1 MSLTTDFNVS
11 PYYDDFTE
19 TDDYYRVLFRPGF
32 GVQAREL
39 TQLQTLLQYQLQRI
53 GLHSFE
59 NGSKV
64 FGGDVTLD
72 TNIKSI
78 KLETQFSG
86 SSVNVSAFENKLVIG
101 STSKAQGQV
110 IKAEEATATDQPTL
124 MLELLTANSFADG
137 ETVTTIESGA
147 SSANTISTGGVSGL
161 ANAQSNGSIVSI
173 SNGAFFVDGFFVR
186 NGSETI
192 ILDKYSS
199 TPTKKIGLS
208 ITETLIDS
216 SSDTDLL
223 DNAQGTTN
231 YAAPGANRLKIA
243 LTLTA
248 KNLTAT
254 TELDKSA
261 DQDFIELLR
270 VENGQKT
277 KEVKYPLYGEIEKTL
292 ARRTFDESG
301 DYTVRPFGLQLV
313 ESISGNTDA
322 ISAGL
327 EPGKAYVKGYE
338 FETIGTTF
346 LDIDKARTTA
356 NVSSFTMSSGFGN
369 KLFVKKLKGAFEFHK
384 HEIIDLHCV
393 NSASV
398 NAQTDTAN
406 ALTKY
411 NSTKVGTA
419 RVRQTDFQ
427 QTDVDTANTTN
438 FHSTYALS
446 LYDVRVDKTI
456 TGEVDSGDGLNDT
469 VINLP
474 PATTSI
480 VNGAY
485 TGTTLVV
492 NTTFQSN
499 TTSDT
504 IKITDYQVTGGEH
517 KATANTKLSQN
528 VRSNSTFTLSFDLS
542 AVDSVIIPH
551 GQEDQSTAAN
561 TRNVFLT
568 TLADVDELS
577 KYNLDP
583 NGNTILS
590 DTGRNTM
597 LFPYP
602 YSPINGLPGG
612 VSYRYKRFDQQT
624 SNSIG
629 GISFT
634 STTAGGSFRP
644 SVKTLS
650 ASEAMTNYVVTVKS
664 ATGITDGTNS
674 SIGITNGMVLSFQA
688 GTGRSIE
695 VTGSGET
702 VVLHCNTSGAITTEI
717 VSTVQVTNATPR
729 TKSLIVGNT
738 TVIGSAGTTNV
749 NAGQVF
755 ITTPNKTTGQR
766 DNLMISD
773 VFNLTKVVDSG
784 NAAAF
789 PVLADI
795 QNSAKDITSRYEL
808 DNGQRD
814 NLYDH
819 ASIIL
824 KPGQT
829 PPTGRIL
836 VIVDYF
842 DPDTNPGY
850 FAVNSYTT
858 DMTANTG
865 YNFLSNGTAQNNF
878 SYSTIPTYTS
888 PLTGERFKL
897 SDTLDFRPVRA
908 NANNA
913 SGANT
918 TNDITTNTTS
928 LDISTSADGGTP
940 DDDGTFT
947 QDIQYY
953 LGRNDKIVL
962 TRDREFSVLKGV
974 PALDPVTP
982 ADDDDS
988 MTMYT
993 LKVPA
998 YTFSISDIQT
1008 EYIDNRRFTMR
1019 DIGKLEKRI
1028 ENLEYYTSLSL
1039 LEKETAARDVT
1050 GSGQTDSLF
1059 NPQGS
1064 RFKNGILVDAFKG
1077 HGVGD
1082 VSDESYLA
1090 SIDFEKQELRPRF
1103 FSDNYKFF
1111 FNSSN
1116 SSAVTASGNVV
1127 TLPFS
1132 SNNFVIQ
1139 PQSSNSFITVNPFNF
1154 VSFIGSLELDPNSD
1168 TWFDTVTRPDV
1179 LVDIEGV
1186 NDAWKFGVNRN
1197 GHGSQWSDW
1206 VKIWSGEQV
1215 NPDPA
1220 ISTRALGN
1228 GDNRRQAK
1236 LSSQIFTRT
1245 GIKTANM
1252 PQSITKVIGNKVVDA
1267 SVVPFVRSQTIN
1279 FKARGLKPSENVFAF
1294 FDNTAVNTTPASVLT
1309 LTAIADTSTHFQE
1322 GEIVSQGANTAEVLF
1337 VSRTTASNTAT
1348 MHIRVISSSGVNT
1361 SSFTTGTLTG
1371 ATSNVSATISSRV
1384 TPTNTTQANTNLA
1397 GEVAGSVL
1405 IPSGTFRTGER
1416 LLRICDSAT
1425 NNVAATTTVAEKRYS
1440 VAGIL
1445 STRESSIVSTRL
1457 PISRR
1462 DEVTNETVYFD
1473 QNRRD
1478 STEQKFL
1485 NPLSQTFF
1493 VDKTQNPNGIFVES
1507 VDLFFRD
1514 KATSN
1519 TTTVGI
1525 PVTVQLRPI
1534 RNNLPSTNLIIP
1546 FGEKTLRPEE
1556 INAQSANVPLSSN
1569 SSHITTFSFDSP
1581 VYLPPDEYALT
1592 IVTNSSEYQLW
1603 TAIEGEV
1610 VTDTSRRVTKQPN
1623 VGVLYEAQNQTVPIA
1638 DPERF
1643 LTFRVNRCEFHSN
1656 TGSAVFSS
1664 NAVSLSANSANVFA
1678 DVIKVNTQTLEF
1690 SNTSLDY
1697 TFRKTNT
1704 SGVTDTTY
1712 SNLPVDQEVY
1722 LDSRIMLQADTASEV
1737 YVKATMSTND
1747 TKVSPVIDVDRLN
1760 LITVENDIGNGELS
1774 NSDFLIIN
1782 AGANYNTSV
1791 TATVSGG
1798 GTDNVATITLAN
1810 NSDGEITGVTVTSGG
1825 SGYIST
1831 PTVTIVGSATA
1842 NGTGA
1847 SIIVN
1852 GETDNRGGPINAKY
1866 ITRKV
1871 TLEDGFDASDLKI
1884 IFNAYKPRTASIHC
1898 YGKVLNADDPDTLDD
1913 KNYFLLDQE
1922 TPSTVFS
1929 LNDDDLKEYI
1939 YKTTNDAVSYTVG
1952 NVTFNKF
1959 KTFAVKIVML
1969 STDKSDPP
1977 RIKDLRVIALDE

>member
-1 MSLTTDFNVS
+1 MALTTDFNVS
-11 PYYDDFTE
+11 PYYDDFSE
-19 TDDYYRVLFRPGF
+19 SNDYYRILFRPGF

-39 TQLQTLLQYQLQRI
+39 TQLQTLLQFQLQRH

-72 TNIKSI
+72 TNIKSL

-86 SSVNVSAFENKLVIG
+86 ASINVNSFENKLIIG
-101 STSKAQGQV
+101 GTTKAQGQV
-110 IKAEEATATDQPTL
+110 IKVAAATATEQPTL
-124 MLELLTANSFADG
+124 MFELLTANSFADG

-147 SSANTISTGGVSGL
+147 VSANTVSTGGVSGISD
-161 ANAQSNGSIVSI
+161 AQSNGSIVSI
-173 SNGAFFVDGFFVR
+173 SNGSFFVDGFFVR
-186 NGSETI
+186 NSSQSI
-192 ILDKYSS
+192 ILEKYNN
-199 TPTKKIGLS
+199 TPTKKIGLQ
-208 ITETLIDS
+208 ITESLENS
-216 SSDTDLL
+216 STNSDLL

-243 LTLTA
+243 LTLTS
-248 KNLTAT
+248 KNLTAS

-261 DQDFIELLR
+261 DENFIELMR

-313 ESISGNTDA
+313 DNIGGNTELL
-322 ISAGL
+322 SAGL

-338 FETIGTTF
+338 YENISTTF

-356 NVSSFTMSSGFGN
+356 NVSSFSMSSGFGN
-369 KLFVKKLKGAFEFHK
+369 KVFVKNLEGTFEFHK
-384 HEIIDLHCV
+384 AELVDLHCV
-393 NSASV
+393 SAASV
-398 NAQTDTAN
+398 NALTATAN

-419 RVRQTDFQ
+419 RVRQVDFE
-427 QTDVDTANTTN
+427 QTDTDTSNTTN

-446 LYDVRVDKTI
+446 LFDIRTNRTI
-456 TGEVDSGDGLNDT
+456 TGEVDSGDGTSNT
-469 VINLP
+469 IINLP
-474 PATTSI
+474 PATTSE

-485 TGTTLVV
+485 IGSTLVV
-492 NTTFQSN
+492 NTTFGAN
-499 TTSDT
+499 TSSDT
-504 IKITDYQVTGGEH
+504 IKISNYTVIGGEH
-517 KATANTKLSQN
+517 KVTANTKLTQN
-528 VRSNSTFTLSFDLS
+528 VRSNSTFSLSFDLAS
-542 AVDSVIIPH
+542 VDSIIIPH
-551 GQEDQSTAAN
+551 GQEDQSTSAN
-561 TRNVFLT
+561 NTDVVIT
-568 TLADVDELS
+568 TSADIDELS

-583 NGNTILS
+583 NGNTILT
-590 DTGRNTM
+590 DTNRNIA
-597 LFPYP
+597 LYPYP
-602 YSPINGLPGG
+602 YSPIFGLPGG
-612 VSYRYKRFDQQT
+612 VSYSYKRFDQRT

-634 STTAGGSFRP
+634 TTTSGGTFNP

-650 ASEAMTNYVVTVKS
+650 ATEAMDNYVVTVKS
-664 ATGITDGTNS
+664 ASGITDASNS
-674 SIGITNGMVLSFQA
+674 DIAITNGMVLSFQS

-695 VTGSGET
+695 VTGTGET
-702 VVLHCNTSGAITTEI
+702 VVFHCNTSGSITAEI
-717 VSTVQVTNATPR
+717 ASTVSVTNATPR
-729 TKSLIVGNT
+729 NKTLVIGNT

-755 ITTPNKTTGQR
+755 IQTPNKTVGQK
-766 DNLMISD
+766 DNLFISD
-773 VFNLTKVVDSG
+773 VFNLTKVVDSQ
-784 NAAAF
+784 NTEAW
-789 PVLADI
+789 PVLSDI
-795 QNSAKDITSRYEL
+795 SDSSKDITSRYEL

-814 NLYDH
+814 NFYDH
-819 ASIIL
+819 GSLIL
-824 KPGQT
+824 KQGQS
-829 PPTGRIL
+829 PPSGRIL
-836 VIVDYF
+836 VICDFF

-850 FAVNSYTT
+850 FAVNSYST

-865 YNFLSNGTAQNNF
+865 YNYAANGTAQNNF
-878 SYSTIPTYTS
+878 SYGTIPTYTS
-888 PLTGERFKL
+888 PISGERFKL
-897 SDTLDFRPVRA
+897 TDVLDFRPHRA
-908 NANNA
+908 NANNG

-928 LDISTSADGGTP
+928 LDISTSPDGGMP

-974 PALDPVTP
+974 PALNPVTP
-982 ADDDDS
+982 ADDEDS
-988 MTMYT
+988 MTLYT

-998 YTFSISDIQT
+998 YTYNISDIQT

-1064 RFKNGILVDAFKG
+1064 RFKNGILVDSFKG

-1082 VSDESYLA
+1082 VSDESYLV
-1090 SIDFEKQELRPRF
+1090 SMDFDKNELRPRF
-1103 FSDNYKFF
+1103 FSDNYRFF
-1111 FNSSN
+1111 FNTSN

-1132 SNNFVIQ
+1132 SNNFIIQ
-1139 PQSSNSFITVNPFNF
+1139 PQSSNSYISVNPYNF
-1154 VSFIGSLELDPNSD
+1154 VSFIGSLDLDPNSD
-1168 TWFDTVTRPDV
+1168 TWFDTTTRPDV

-1186 NDAWKFGVNRN
+1186 NDAWKFGFNRN
-1197 GHGSQWSDW
+1197 GHGSQWADW
-1206 VKIWSGEQV
+1206 SKIWSGEQV
-1215 NPDPA
+1215 NPEPLL
-1220 ISTRALGN
+1220 STTELGN

-1245 GIKTANM
+1245 GIKSVNM
-1252 PQSITKVIGNKVVDA
+1252 PQSISKVIGNKVVSA
-1267 SVVPFVRSQTIN
+1267 SVVPFVRAQTIN
-1279 FKARGLKPSENVFAF
+1279 FKAKGLKPNQNVFPF

-1309 LTAIADTSTHFQE
+1309 LTEIANTSTHFTE
-1322 GEIVSQGANTAEVLF
+1322 GEIVTQGANTAEVLL
-1337 VSRTTASNTAT
+1337 VSKTTESNTAT
-1348 MHIRVISSSGVNT
+1348 MHIRVISSSGANT
-1361 SSFTTGTLTG
+1361 SAFTTGTLTG
-1371 ATSNVSATISSRV
+1371 GTSNVSATISSRN

-1397 GEVAGSVL
+1397 GEVAGSFLVS
-1405 IPSGTFRTGER
+1405 SGTFRTGER
-1416 LLRICDSAT
+1416 LVRICDSST
-1425 NNVAATTTVAEKRYS
+1425 NDVAATTTVAEKRYS
-1440 VAGIL
+1440 VSGVL
-1445 STRESSIVSTRL
+1445 SARESTIVSTRL

-1462 DEVTNETVYFD
+1462 DEVTNESIYFD

-1478 STEQKFL
+1478 STDQKFL

-1507 VDLFFRD
+1507 VDLFFRQ

-1519 TTTVGI
+1519 TTTVQI

-1546 FGEKTLRPEE
+1546 FSEKSLRPEE
-1556 INAQSANVPLSSN
+1556 VNAQSANVPLSSN
-1569 SSHITTFSFDSP
+1569 SSHVTTFTFDSP
-1581 VYLPPDEYALT
+1581 VFLPPDEYALT
-1592 IVTNSSEYQLW
+1592 VMSNSSEYQLW
-1603 TAIEGEV
+1603 TAIEGELI
-1610 VTDTSRRVTKQPN
+1610 TDTSRRVTKQPN
-1623 VGVLYEAQNQTVPIA
+1623 VGVLYEPQNQTVPIA

-1643 LTFRVNRCEFHSN
+1643 LTFRINRCEFHSN
-1656 TGSAVFSS
+1656 TGTAIFSS
-1664 NAVSLSANSANVFA
+1664 NAVSLSGNTANVFA
-1678 DVIKVNTQTLEF
+1678 DVVKFNTQTLEF
-1690 SNTSLDY
+1690 SNTSLTY
-1697 TFRKTNT
+1697 SYRSTNT
-1704 SGVTDTTY
+1704 SGATTTTY
-1712 SNLPVDQEVY
+1712 TDVAVDKEVY
-1722 LDSRIMLQADTASEV
+1722 LEDRIMLQSDTASEI
-1737 YVKATMSTND
+1737 YLKATMSTSD
-1747 TKVSPVIDVDRLN
+1747 TKISPVIDVDRLN
-1760 LITVENDIGNGELS
+1760 VITVENDICNGELS
-1774 NSDFLIIN
+1774 NSDFFIVN

-1798 GTDNVATITLAN
+1798 GTSNVATITLAN
-1810 NSDGEITGVTVTSGG
+1810 NADGQITGVTVTSGG
-1825 SGYIST
+1825 SGYTST
-1831 PTVTIVGSATA
+1831 PTVTVVGSAVA

-1852 GETDNRGGPINAKY
+1852 GETDNRGGPTNAKY

-1871 TLEDGFDASDLKI
+1871 TLEDGFDASDIKI

-1898 YGKVLNADDPDTLDD
+1898 YAKVLNADDADTLDD
-1913 KNYFLLDQE
+1913 KDYFLLDQE

-1929 LNDDDLKEYI
+1929 LNQDDIKEYI
-1939 YKTTNDAVSYTVG
+1939 YKTTNDVASYTAN
-1952 NVTFNKF
+1952 NVVFNKF
-1959 KTFAVKIVML
+1959 KSFAVKIVMM
-1969 STDKSDPP
+1969 STNKSDPP
-1977 RIKDLRVIALDE
+1977 RIKDLRAIALDE